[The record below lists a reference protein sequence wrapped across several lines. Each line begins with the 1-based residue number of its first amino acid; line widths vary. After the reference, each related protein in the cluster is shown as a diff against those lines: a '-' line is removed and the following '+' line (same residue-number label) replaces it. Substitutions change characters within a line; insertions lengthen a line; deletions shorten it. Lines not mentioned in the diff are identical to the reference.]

1 MRQVGQLLPTV
12 AAEDYFV
19 EPPLTQLAAMAR
31 EDPDSLAGVANFKIG
46 RRGIGAVRWLDSTD
60 VRGLNVEGTVALS
73 RGSVEVRHQGYDDW
87 RICMLFCRPLPCV
100 LGAVSSL
107 NGMQPNGRLAL
118 LQVYLDENEKPEIGE
133 GLNKSAEVTL
143 HKVHRID
150 KATNRPTTDK
160 EAIARFE
167 RKLKKLSADQ
177 NARFI
182 SYDADTGTWVFEVEH
197 FSK

>member
-1 MRQVGQLLPTV
+1 
-12 AAEDYFV
+12 
-19 EPPLTQLAAMAR
+19 
-31 EDPDSLAGVANFKIG
+31 
-46 RRGIGAVRWLDSTD
+46 
-60 VRGLNVEGTVALS
+60 
-73 RGSVEVRHQGYDDW
+73 
-87 RICMLFCRPLPCV
+87 
-100 LGAVSSL
+100 
-107 NGMQPNGRLAL
+107 MQPTGRLVL

-143 HKVHRID
+143 HKVFRID
-150 KATNRPTTDK
+150 KATNRPTTDS